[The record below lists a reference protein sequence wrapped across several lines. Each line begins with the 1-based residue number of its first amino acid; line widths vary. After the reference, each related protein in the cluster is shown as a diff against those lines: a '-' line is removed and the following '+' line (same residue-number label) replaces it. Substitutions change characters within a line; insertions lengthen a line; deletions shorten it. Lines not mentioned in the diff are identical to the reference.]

1 VAKRELDAAREG
13 KRGKGVQA
21 VLKALDGYKRVV
33 MVLVFGVASII
44 GIFTGDDYKTQ
55 IDLLFSLVGWDR
67 ADAAVNATVVGSF
80 VVAAWA
86 VIDGLRKA
94 ARMKQAQKGIIPPE
108 QVVFP
113 PPSPAPKT

>member
-1 VAKRELDAAREG
+1 VAKRELEAAREG

-21 VLKALDGYKRVV
+21 VLKALDGYKRIV
-33 MVLVFGVASII
+33 MVLVFSIASII

-80 VVAAWA
+80 ILAGWS

-94 ARMKQAQKGIIPPE
+94 ARMKQAQKGIISAE

-113 PPSPAPKT
+113 SPNLKT